1 MLGGFIWEW
10 ADEGIFK
17 KRDDGKTMV
26 AYGGD
31 FGDVPN
37 LKAFCVKGI
46 VSSDRKLTPKYNEV
60 KQVYA
65 PMDVQL
71 TGNRLHVVMLDNMVE
86 MDNYRIAFNITE
98 NGKVIKKGEIK
109 DLTVPSVKFDPA
121 ADVRLNVSIKL
132 KSDTKWA
139 KAGFEVKHEQFAIN
153 DRLATAFS
161 PMSLKTGREADM
173 KEAMEWF
180 DIVKPHFFRAPL
192 DNDKGFGNWIAKDW
206 KNNRLDSPETAIVK
220 PLDAKRNADGTVTVT
235 TTQECRY
242 ANGKIT
248 TDYVYTMDADGS
260 VDFSATYTPEGQLP
274 PLPCIGNTFLMD
286 KDMTRLSWYGQGLQD
301 SYVDRLEATSI
312 GRWTSSVDQEYVH
325 YPRPQSSGNHEQ
337 TVTLSLTDAKGR
349 GYTVTT
355 ANATPFA
362 FSALPYSEHQLS
374 TVAHDCDLHTENNV
388 FLNIDAAMMG
398 LGNSSCGPGVLTKYS
413 IPQKQHSL
421 HVMFKRK

>member
-1 MLGGFIWEW
+1 M
-10 ADEGIFK
+10 
-17 KRDDGKTMV
+17 
-26 AYGGD
+26 
-31 FGDVPN
+31 
-37 LKAFCVKGI
+37 
-46 VSSDRKLTPKYNEV
+46 
-60 KQVYA
+60 
-65 PMDVQL
+65 
-71 TGNRLHVVMLDNMVE
+71 
-86 MDNYRIAFNITE
+86 
-98 NGKVIKKGEIK
+98 
-109 DLTVPSVKFDPA
+109 
-121 ADVRLNVSIKL
+121 
-132 KSDTKWA
+132 
-139 KAGFEVKHEQFAIN
+139 
-153 DRLATAFS
+153 
-161 PMSLKTGREADM
+161 
-173 KEAMEWF
+173 
-180 DIVKPHFFRAPL
+180 PHCLRAPL

-206 KNNRLDSPETAIVK
+206 KNNRLDSPETVTVK

-301 SYVDRLEATSI
+301 SYVDRLEATGI